1 MKKKILAIIL
11 IATTTLSLVACKGH
25 SKSAKDETS
34 NTGDENPK
42 ISEEEIKKEFSHD
55 FDSETNQQETFYAL
69 SYQIPSSWEKK
80 SLGDD
85 KKIYYYPEDGM
96 LMISFSDTT
105 LDFNESGYEEYIN
118 SLKNGFDD
126 FVELD
131 HYTTTILDDFPALNL
146 TFTGII
152 GNTPLTAYNIVF
164 STENQTYSFIYAD
177 YDISTYNR
185 SKDFDA
191 IIDSISYSE
200 AVLNARKAASTPTPQ
215 ISAGQLN
222 ALSSAHDYL
231 DVMPFSYTSLIEQLE
246 YEGYTTEEATYA
258 ADNCGADWN
267 EQAALSA
274 QSYLDTMSFSRSG
287 LIDQLLYEGFTQEQ
301 AEYGVTSVG
310 Y

>member
-25 SKSAKDETS
+25 SKSAKEETS

-152 GNTPLTAYNIVF
+152 ANTPLTAYNIVF

>member
-25 SKSAKDETS
+25 SKSAKEETS

-146 TFTGII
+146 TFTGVIA
-152 GNTPLTAYNIVF
+152 NTPLTAYNIVF
-164 STENQTYSFIYAD
+164 STENQTYSFIYTD

-231 DVMPFSYTSLIEQLE
+231 DVMPFSYTGLIEQLE